1 MEHVP
6 EPEAIRAKILEL
18 LAARDPGKTICPS
31 DAARALDP
39 AGFRSLMPAVREAAQ
54 ALVVEGAIEVTQGG
68 VPVHLPTARG
78 PVRLRLTG
86 HPVRHPRD

>member
-1 MEHVP
+1 MP

-18 LAARDPGKTICPS
+18 LAERDLGKTICPS

-39 AGFRSLMPAVREAAQ
+39 EGFRRLMPAVREAAQ
-54 ALVVEGAIEVTQGG
+54 ALVVEGALEVTQRG
-68 VPVHLPTARG
+68 VPVDLPAARG

-86 HPVRHPRD
+86 QPARRPRD